1 MQKKPKTN
9 VMKEQQKQSNANQ
22 HEDYIQIMITP
33 LVSSNSSV
41 NIFLNENNLF
51 TIKVHWDF
59 AIFGTEKNPF
69 IQGR

>member
-1 MQKKPKTN
+1 MKVIQKRVVRTKPLISTF
-9 VMKEQQKQSNANQ
+9 
-22 HEDYIQIMITP
+22 EDYIQIMITP